1 MAVGGGS
8 DLVGMVK
15 EHLVAPDVLV
25 HLKAIRGNDGVAYT
39 KHGALIGGLMTLDE
53 LSRLP
58 LIRSRYPVLAE
69 AAESV
74 GTPLIGKRRHARRQC
89 LSAPVGAS
97 LTATVSPA
105 LTTAAINVSAWAA
118 N

>member
-8 DLVGMVK
+8 DLLGMLK

-39 KHGALIGGLMTLDE
+39 NHGALIGGSITLDE

-58 LIRSRYPVLAE
+58 LIRGYAVLAE

-74 GTPLIGKRRHARRQC
+74 GTPQIRNAVHARRQC
-89 LSAPVGAS
+89 L
-97 LTATVSPA
+97 PA
-105 LTTAAINVSAWAA
+105 AVVLVLPQRFPLL
-118 N
+118 